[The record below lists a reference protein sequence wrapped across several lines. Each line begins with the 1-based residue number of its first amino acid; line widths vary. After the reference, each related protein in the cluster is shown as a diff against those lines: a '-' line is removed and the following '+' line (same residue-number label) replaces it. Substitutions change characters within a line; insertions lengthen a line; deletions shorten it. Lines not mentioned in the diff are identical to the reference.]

1 MHQPRINL
9 GKARSKGR
17 SRRQTRSPETNT
29 AHSISPLD
37 ALVKGLVSIG
47 ERFFKGSGAQLR
59 IP

>member
-9 GKARSKGR
+9 GRAPSKGR
-17 SRRQTRSPETNT
+17 SRRQTRPVTNA

-37 ALVKGLVSIG
+37 ALVRGLVSIG
-47 ERFFKGSGAQLR
+47 ERFFKGSRAQLR

>member
-9 GKARSKGR
+9 GKALSKSR
-17 SRRQTRSPETNT
+17 SRRLTHSPETNT
-29 AHSISPLD
+29 TYSISSLD

-47 ERFFKGSGAQLR
+47 ERSFKGSRAQLR

>member
-9 GKARSKGR
+9 GKALPKGR
-17 SRRQTRSPETNT
+17 SQRPTRSPETNT

-47 ERFFKGSGAQLR
+47 ERSFKGSRAQLR